1 MQTILITGGTGLV
14 GQALTKK
21 LLDKGYRVIV
31 LTRSAGNKKDSGS
44 LSYAVWDPKNQT
56 IDKNALRQAD
66 HIILLAGAPVVEKKW
81 TPAYQKEIVES
92 RTAGSKLI
100 IDSLKTTP
108 NNVKTI
114 VSASGIGWYGEDL
127 EPGKLFIETDEAS
140 HDFLGNTCRLWEQA
154 VEPAEEIGIRVCK
167 LRTGIV
173 LSNEGG
179 ALKEFKMPL
188 RYGIAAILG
197 SGKQMVSWI
206 HIDDLCRI
214 YIYAIENAAMNGS
227 YNAVTPAPVP
237 NKQFTLTLARN
248 LRGNFFIPM
257 HVPVFI
263 IKLLFGSRSI
273 EILKSS
279 TVSCAKIKEAGF
291 SFLYPS
297 IDAAFRQL
305 AGK

>member
-21 LLDKGYRVIV
+21 LLDKGYKVII
-31 LTRSAGNKKDSGS
+31 LTRSAGNKKNSGS
-44 LSYAVWDPKNQT
+44 LSYAGWDLKNQT
-56 IDKNALRQAD
+56 IDKNALQLAD

-100 IDSLKTTP
+100 IDSLKTLS
-108 NNVKTI
+108 NKVKTI
-114 VSASGIGWYGEDL
+114 ISASGIGWYGEDR
-127 EPGKLFIETDEAS
+127 EAGKLFIETDEVS
-140 HDFLGNTCRLWEQA
+140 TDFLGETCRLWEQA
-154 VEPAEEIGIRVCK
+154 VEAAAEMGIRVCK
-167 LRTGIV
+167 IRTGIV

-179 ALKEFKMPL
+179 ALSEFKRPL

-206 HIDDLCRI
+206 HMDDLCRI
-214 YIYAIENAAMNGS
+214 YIYAIENVVMNGS
-227 YNAVTPAPVP
+227 YNAVSPTPVT

-263 IKLLFGSRSI
+263 IKLLFGSRSV
-273 EILKSS
+273 EVLKS
-279 TVSCAKIKEAGF
+279 TTASCAKIKEAGF

-297 IDAAFRQL
+297 VDAAFKQL
-305 AGK
+305 AAK